1 MNIANNISQY
11 KIRIIAIAVC
21 MTTFMVLPKL
31 FHAQVKLF
39 DVVLLGKVIGETR
52 VERQVLDSGEV
63 HYTLRSKSEANVLFT
78 TSKSDMYL
86 SAIYKNGSMLSSFC
100 SVVKNGVKE
109 STEIVKKG
117 GQYVL
122 KKNNNA
128 SMVAGTILH
137 SSLQL
142 YFQEPKSLINIF
154 SERMGMFF
162 NFINPKVNTYSCKID
177 DVNNIYRYRNGILY
191 EVEMS
196 KPMGSVFLRLRK

>member
-1 MNIANNISQY
+1 MGISNY
-11 KIRIIAIAVC
+11 INHYRIRLLAICVC
-21 MTTFMVLPKL
+21 LTVFLSLPQL

-39 DVVLLGKVIGETR
+39 DVVLLGKVIGETK
-52 VERQVLDSGEV
+52 VERHIMDSGEI

-86 SAIYKNGSMLSSFC
+86 SAIYKDGSLLSTFC

-109 STEIVKKG
+109 TMEMVKKG
-117 GQYVL
+117 SQYVV
-122 KKNNNA
+122 KKNTNPSVINA
-128 SMVAGTILH
+128 NIVS

-142 YFQEPKSLINIF
+142 YFQEPKVLHNIF

-162 NFINPKVNTYSCKID
+162 NFINPKPGIYSCKID
-177 DVNNIYRYRNGILY
+177 EVNNIYKYNNGTLY

-196 KPMGSVFLRLRK
+196 KPMGSVFLRLKK